1 MTGFRCLAIE
11 TATNVCSVAAC
22 NGYEMAQLQL
32 EDSRSS
38 SRQLYLSLKDVL
50 ARVSLVVDDIDCI
63 AFGCGPGSFTGVRV
77 AAAAAQGLAY
87 AQNIPVC
94 RVSTLAALAAVARRQ
109 TGADNI
115 AVNLDARMGEAY
127 VASYRFNNAAV
138 PEAVIVDSLIR
149 PDDPLVG
156 KLAAQGSEWLPAG
169 NGWAVFPEMV
179 DAAGVQIEDAV
190 TEVWP
195 DALALLDFAREQFA
209 AGTCVAANE
218 ALPNYLRNNVTY

>member
-22 NGYEMAQLQL
+22 NGDETAQLQL

-38 SRQLYLSLKDVL
+38 SRQLYLSLKNVL
-50 ARVSLVVDDIDCI
+50 ARVNLVVDDIDCI

-87 AQNIPVC
+87 AQSIPVC
-94 RVSTLAALAAVARRQ
+94 RVSTLAALAAVAHRQ
-109 TGADNI
+109 SGADNI

-127 VASYRFNNAAV
+127 VASYRFSKSAV
-138 PEAVIVDSLIR
+138 PEAVIVDSLVR
-149 PDDPLVG
+149 PDDPLVS
-156 KLAAQGSEWLPAG
+156 KLAVPGSDWLPAG
-169 NGWAVFPEMV
+169 NGWAVFPEMAA
-179 DAAGVQIEDAV
+179 AAGVQIADEPA
-190 TEVWP
+190 EIWP

-209 AGTCVAANE
+209 AGNCIAADA
-218 ALPNYLRNNVTY
+218 ALPNYLRNKVTY

>member
-22 NGYEMAQLQL
+22 NGDETAQLQL

-50 ARVSLVVDDIDCI
+50 ARVNLVVDDIDCI

-87 AQNIPVC
+87 AQSVPVC

-109 TGADNI
+109 SGADNI

-138 PEAVIVDSLIR
+138 PEAIIADSLIR
-149 PDDPLVG
+149 PDDPLVS
-156 KLAAQGSEWLPAG
+156 KLAVPGSDWLPAG
-169 NGWAVFPEMV
+169 NGWAVFPEMAA
-179 DAAGVQIEDAV
+179 AAGVQIAEEP
-190 TEVWP
+190 TEIWP
-195 DALALLDFAREQFA
+195 DALAVVDFAREQFA
-209 AGTCVAANE
+209 AGTCIAADA
-218 ALPNYLRNNVTY
+218 ALPNYLRNKVTY